1 MIRDILAIFRR
12 DGRELLRDRRTL
24 FVNLVLPVLL
34 YPLLV
39 LFILQV
45 AQLNAARPAEVPVV
59 LAVDLPA
66 ALLAP
71 LRDPPAST
79 AKPEAAMTKAMSATQ
94 MGVAVREVVADD
106 SVAWRAHGAALAESS
121 PTLTQRAAACSALRA
136 AGAVAALV
144 LLPAQGTSTPRLI
157 MIADDASPRYD
168 AARNA
173 CERAAKAW
181 RRGLSEASLKE
192 AGLPTSVLDP
202 VQVVF
207 ASTAPIAEAVRT
219 RIAGAIPLLLVL
231 MAVIGV
237 FWPAVDLMAGERE
250 RGTLETLLASPIR
263 RRDIFLGKL
272 LVVCC
277 AGLASVM
284 LNLLSLGAT
293 TGLLASQ
300 LGGAG
305 LDLGNLVAQ
314 GAGALALC
322 AVALIPVVVALAAA
336 SLALAGFAH
345 SAKEA
350 QNYLAPLVIA
360 VQMAAVPALL
370 PQSGPSSAL
379 DLVPVTGSV
388 LALKE
393 ALQAPSIPW
402 GHLALSTAA
411 SLALAVVLVA
421 WASRLMD
428 EERFRYPGLIRAGW
442 GRFRRWGL
450 KPAAPT
456 GVEVLGL
463 FAVAVA
469 GMSMLGKPLMA
480 AGPVAMVV
488 GPLLMFIA
496 LPSLLLA
503 WLGDYERKALF
514 LVAPRPRQA
523 VGALLMVPA
532 AIGLSVSLG
541 LLQGLIASPAE
552 LKGVE
557 EQIQAIIRNLTD
569 LGGLPLVL
577 ICLALVPAVCEEI
590 LCRSLLLAGFRRS
603 LGPVWAIALTA
614 FLFAALHMSPWRFA
628 PQMALGALLAVITLR
643 SGSLVPAI
651 LIHAGHNGLLV
662 AAAVLAD
669 QEQWKAYRPWLEQH
683 LNVVVMS
690 GAMIAILAGSWGWRL
705 ITRRPASAPV

>member
-1 MIRDILAIFRR
+1 MTRDIFAIFRR

-59 LAVDLPA
+59 LAVDLPSG
-66 ALLAP
+66 LLAP
-71 LRDPPAST
+71 LQDLPAST
-79 AKPEAAMTKAMSATQ
+79 AKPEAAMTKAMSAAQ
-94 MGVAVREVVADD
+94 EGVAVREVAAD
-106 SVAWRAHGAALAESS
+106 AAGGWRAHGAALAESS
-121 PTLTQRAAACSALRA
+121 PTPTQRAAACAALRA

-144 LLPAQGTSTPRLI
+144 LLPAEGTATPRLI

-168 AARNA
+168 AARTT
-173 CERAAKAW
+173 CERAAKSW
-181 RRGLSEASLKE
+181 RRGLSEASLKA

-207 ASTAPIAEAVRT
+207 ASTAPMAEAVRT
-219 RIAGAIPLLLVL
+219 RIAGAVPMLLVL
-231 MAVIGV
+231 MAVIGA

-250 RGTLETLLASPIR
+250 RGTLETLLVSPIR

-277 AGLASVM
+277 AGLASVV
-284 LNLLSLGAT
+284 LNLLSLGVT

-305 LDLGNLVAQ
+305 FDLGNLVAQ

-322 AVALIPVVVALAAA
+322 AIALIPVVVALAAA

-360 VQMAAVPALL
+360 VQMAAVPALM
-370 PQSGPSSAL
+370 PQSGPSWAL

-393 ALQAPSIPW
+393 ALQAPRIPW

-411 SLALAVVLVA
+411 SVSLAVVLVA

-428 EERFRYPGLIRAGW
+428 EERFRYPGLVRAGW
-442 GRFRRWGL
+442 GRFRRWGE

-463 FAVAVA
+463 FAIAVA
-469 GMSMLGKPLMA
+469 GVSMLGKPLMA

-488 GPLLMFIA
+488 GPLLLFIA
-496 LPSLLLA
+496 LPALLLA
-503 WLGDYERKALF
+503 WLGDYQRKALF
-514 LVAPRPRQA
+514 LVAPRPGQA
-523 VGALLMVPA
+523 IGALLMVPA
-532 AIGLSVSLG
+532 AIGLSLSLG
-541 LLQGLIASPAE
+541 LLQGLIASPSE

-557 EQIQAIIRNLTD
+557 AQIQAIIRNLTTM
-569 LGGLPLVL
+569 GGLPLVL
-577 ICLALVPAVCEEI
+577 LCLAFAPAICEEV

-603 LGPVWAIALTA
+603 LGPVWAVALTA

-628 PQMALGALLAVITLR
+628 PQMALGVLLAVLTLR

-651 LIHAGHNGLLV
+651 LVHAGHNGLMV

-669 QEQWKAYRPWLEQH
+669 QEPWKGYQPWLVQH
-683 LNVVVMS
+683 INVVAAS
-690 GAMIAILAGSWGWRL
+690 GALVAILAASWGWRL
-705 ITRRPASAPV
+705 ISQPKASAPV